1 MLPRAVYRPGVYPP
15 TPQFTQFADDVLAD
29 AFHEAHNRLI
39 KKRRD
44 MMPWHQQGMARHGLK
59 PMHDAEVQAT
69 VDMHSIATGPSD
81 RGGLTAPD
89 GAHSFM
95 DDVVHGARSGG
106 AAGAKHAW
114 GLGTVIGAPLGYL
127 GAGVAT
133 LAASSL
139 VSGVKGAV
147 NRLTSHGPYDLDEHG
162 GINLSP
168 PAILAPSSSSSSTA
182 VTPDVMLVEGTNT
195 HIEPSYLPDREGAPR
210 PKPWGFLKKN
220 QHMVAD
226 KFESTGEHPFFPGK
240 KYTGRKW
247 VPAP

>member
-1 MLPRAVYRPGVYPP
+1 MIPRAVYRPGVYPP
-15 TPQFTQFADDVLAD
+15 TPQFTQFADDILAD

-44 MMPWHQQGMARHGLK
+44 MTPWHQQGMARHGLK

-81 RGGLTAPD
+81 RGGLTTPD

-162 GINLSP
+162 GINLAP
-168 PAILAPSSSSSSTA
+168 PSILTPASSSA
-182 VTPDVMLVEGTNT
+182 AAAAAAEAMPLDPRPV
-195 HIEPSYLPDREGAPR
+195 YLLDRESEALPANLQDR
-210 PKPWGFLKKN
+210 PIPKRVSMREK
-220 QHMVAD
+220 
-226 KFESTGEHPFFPGK
+226 
-240 KYTGRKW
+240 
-247 VPAP
+247 